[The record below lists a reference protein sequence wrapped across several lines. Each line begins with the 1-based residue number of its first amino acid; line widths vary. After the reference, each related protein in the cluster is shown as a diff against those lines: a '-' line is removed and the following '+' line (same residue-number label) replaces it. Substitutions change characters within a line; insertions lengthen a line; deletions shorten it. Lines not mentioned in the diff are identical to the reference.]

1 MDDFNDNEVFGMAH
15 IRYYPIGTKSVEVYV
30 HTDDPGKVPHFHV
43 MKRGSWETCIK
54 FESAEYFLHGSY
66 KKKLPKRSLVKDMD
80 KMLRKEKVIL
90 GIRTTY
96 WKFAIS
102 MWNENNSDIQL
113 SEDPEQP
120 DYTKLDTK
128 RL

>member
-1 MDDFNDNEVFGMAH
+1 MSSTNNILDKLYDSHSSENVYEMA
-15 IRYYPIGTKSVEVYV
+15 RVGYFPYGTEKIEIYV
-30 HTDDPGKVPHFHV
+30 RSDDPGKIPHFHV
-43 MKRGSWETCIK
+43 RKRGSWETCIK

-102 MWNENNSDIQL
+102 M
-113 SEDPEQP
+113 
-120 DYTKLDTK
+120 
-128 RL
+128 